1 MTNLP
6 SFAIHNTD
14 TADFTIPKTTN
25 LDLIGVYLVTIRST
39 ICVPDDYTQSA
50 CTIWTVQYTFEVTI
64 IADPCIAATFTID
77 PAIFPN
83 PFEYIVTQ
91 TANV

>member
-1 MTNLP
+1 M
-6 SFAIHNTD
+6 SEEFI
-14 TADFTIPKTTN
+14 FK
-25 LDLIGVYLVTIRST
+25 VYM
-39 ICVPDDYTQSA
+39 
-50 CTIWTVQYTFEVTI
+50 I
-64 IADPCIAATFTID
+64 IDPCIAATFTID